1 MEKGLKFFR
10 LPFFAP
16 LELKGAFFM
25 ITTTKKLVGTGCFA
39 ALSFVISLIEF
50 PIFPAADFLKLDFSA
65 VFILLAGFIF
75 GPVSAICV
83 SGVKELLRFLMG
95 SSTGGVGEI
104 ANFCIVL
111 GFFIIPT
118 VVYKYRKGLKTVIVT
133 ILIGCVIQIL
143 LSLLVNRYIN
153 FPLYMGDS
161 AKVVFNSLWHYIV
174 LFNAIKSV
182 SVSVITILLYKRTSK
197 FIKNFNV
204 KKSEE

>member
-1 MEKGLKFFR
+1 
-10 LPFFAP
+10 
-16 LELKGAFFM
+16 M

-39 ALSFVISLIEF
+39 TLAFVVSLIEF

-75 GPVSAICV
+75 GPTSAIAV

-95 SSTGGVGEI
+95 SATGGVGEI

-111 GFFIIPT
+111 GFFIVPT
-118 VVYKYRKGLKTVIVT
+118 VVYKFKKGFSTVIIT
-133 ILIGCVIQIL
+133 ILIGCVIQIA
-143 LSLLVNRYIN
+143 LSLLVNRYVN

-161 AKVVFNSLWHYIV
+161 AKVVFEALWYYIV

-182 SVSVITILLYKRTSK
+182 AVSILTIILYKRVSK
-197 FIKNFNV
+197 FIKSINV
-204 KKSEE
+204 KKSDKAE

>member
-1 MEKGLKFFR
+1 MEKGLKFLLVFFC
-10 LPFFAP
+10 PFEFF
-16 LELKGAFFM
+16 KGVFFM

-39 ALSFVISLIEF
+39 TLAFVVSLIEF
-50 PIFPAADFLKLDFSA
+50 PIFPAAEFLKLDFSA

-75 GPVSAICV
+75 GPVSAIFV

-95 SSTGGVGEI
+95 SATGGVGEI

-118 VVYKYRKGLKTVIVT
+118 VVYKYRKGLSTVIVT
-133 ILIGCVIQIL
+133 ILIGCVIQVL
-143 LSLLVNRYIN
+143 LSLIVNRYIN

-161 AKVVFNSLWHYIV
+161 AKVVFDSLWHYIV

-182 SVSVITILLYKRTSK
+182 SVSIITILLYKRTSK
-197 FIKNFNV
+197 FIKNINV

>member
-1 MEKGLKFFR
+1 
-10 LPFFAP
+10 
-16 LELKGAFFM
+16 M

-39 ALSFVISLIEF
+39 ALAFVISLIEF

-75 GPVSAICV
+75 GPISAICV

-95 SSTGGVGEI
+95 SATGGVGEI

-118 VVYKYRKGLKTVIVT
+118 VVYKYRKGFKTVIIT
-133 ILIGCVIQIL
+133 ISIGCIIQIL

-161 AKVVFNSLWHYIV
+161 AKVVFDALWYYIV

-182 SVSVITILLYKRTSK
+182 SVSIITVLLYKRTSK
-197 FIKNFNV
+197 FIKSINV